1 MEKEVA
7 KRDVVGFKDI
17 LEIAHLLSSSTE
29 PDKIIEAVLNSLCD
43 RLGKRA
49 RCAFLEG
56 DDLTL
61 RFWAGEHSC
70 PIGGIHIHKD
80 SVVWDVVKKGEP
92 INITDPGQLK
102 GYTHTLGENINI
114 KAIIPLGYKDPLSNQ
129 RKTVG
134 ALIVDAGS
142 EGTQISRDEFEY
154 LQVIG
159 HLIGAI
165 IGRAHLIRQLMMS
178 CQWQENILLETAHN
192 FRNRIVVIGG
202 ISRRIAKSL
211 KDTELADKAKQL
223 LSEVE
228 ELERHLAVFESYT
241 SKTRQ

>member
-1 MEKEVA
+1 MENEVE
-7 KRDVVGFKDI
+7 KRDVSGFKDI
-17 LEIAHLLSSSTE
+17 LEIAHLLSSSIE

-56 DDLTL
+56 EDLTL
-61 RFWAGEHSC
+61 RFWAGKHSC
-70 PIGGIHIHKD
+70 PIGGIRIHKD
-80 SVVWDVVKKGEP
+80 SIVWDAVKKGEP
-92 INITDPGQLK
+92 LNITDPDQLK
-102 GYTHTLGENINI
+102 GHTHTLGENINI
-114 KAIIPLGYKDPLSNQ
+114 KAIIPLGYIDPLSNQ

-142 EGTQISRDEFEY
+142 EGPQISREEFEY

-178 CQWQENILLETAHN
+178 CQWQEKILLETAHN

-202 ISRRIAKSL
+202 ISRKIVKSL
-211 KDTELADKAKQL
+211 KDTELVDKAKQL

-228 ELERHLAVFESYT
+228 GLEKHLAIFERYT
-241 SKTRQ
+241 SETRK